1 MGDVTWPIL
10 ILTFKPITYGAQG
23 AYISMHRLRLF
34 WTDESG
40 AAAAEYALILA
51 FIAVVIVV
59 GLKALGNGVSNTF
72 NAAGAKL
79 PSS

>member
-1 MGDVTWPIL
+1 M
-10 ILTFKPITYGAQG
+10 Q
-23 AYISMHRLRLF
+23 RLRHF

-51 FIAVVIVV
+51 FISVVIVV

-79 PSS
+79 PAS